1 MSQMPLLPESW
12 LFLGRSADL
21 NAKPRLREIAGK
33 KFLAFRD
40 EQGTLYVSSAHC
52 PHMGAGLVSGEVL
65 SASCSRDSRTKL
77 VCPFHK
83 WEFDAQHGGCTH
95 IPYAQHRTPPTWA
108 KLTRYPVAE
117 RNGLAFFF
125 NGPRAHFPLPFFND
139 ENPDDF
145 ISIRET
151 LVQQDAPWYLVPANA
166 FDMAHFANVH
176 GRTPESRPHFGQHDR
191 HARVIIDY
199 RITGNTWADRIIRR
213 LKGDRAQL
221 DFTVW
226 GGNFCLAVSSFG
238 DPGPQQVKNRMLITL
253 EPVNERTSLTR
264 IFVHS
269 PRPRSF
275 ISRWAEACR
284 MELRRFLSQQFFLAE
299 AKETSNFHFSPRR
312 MIDEDWP
319 NRSYLMWLQDLYAH
333 GAETLV
339 STAGGTRPLP
349 RQPSIMLREESP
361 TLS

>member
-1 MSQMPLLPESW
+1 MPLLPESW
-12 LFLGRSADL
+12 LFLGRSKDL
-21 NAKPRLREIAGK
+21 NSKPRLREIAGK

-40 EQGTLYVSSAHC
+40 EQGALYVTSAHC

-65 SASCSRDSRTKL
+65 SAGCSRDSRTKL

-95 IPYAQHRTPPTWA
+95 IPYAPDRSPPAWA
-108 KLTRYPVAE
+108 KLTRYPATE

-125 NGPRAHFPLPFFND
+125 NGPREHFPLPFFND
-139 ENPDDF
+139 EDPGEF
-145 ISIRET
+145 IHLRET
-151 LVQQDAPWYLVPANA
+151 LVQQDAPWHLVPANA

-176 GRTPESRPHFGQHDR
+176 GRTPYSQPHFEQHDR

-199 RITGNTWADRIIRR
+199 KITGNTWADRIIRR

-238 DPGPQQVKNRMLITL
+238 EPGPQQVKNRMLITL

-269 PRPRSF
+269 QRPRGR
-275 ISRWAEACR
+275 ISHLAEACR

-312 MIDEDWP
+312 MLDEDWP
-319 NRSYLMWLQDLYAH
+319 NRPYLLWLQNLYAQ
-333 GAETLV
+333 GTETLI
-339 STAGGTRPLP
+339 TAAELP
-349 RQPSIMLREESP
+349 SSHQPPSRIMLREEPP